1 MHSFEIDVALPNLLV
16 ELVGGFRPV
25 LAGGTILDCSV
36 FLTGC
41 GLLFEDDAF
50 LLLNN
55 FNFNIPPEFSDSVFV
70 VVVLIVLTDANFGV
84 LTAFGAANLELPIFV
99 VVATRTCCV

>member
-1 MHSFEIDVALPNLLV
+1 MQSFDIDVALPSLFV
-16 ELVGGFRPV
+16 ELVGGFNPV
-25 LAGGTILDCSV
+25 LAGAAIFDCSA

-41 GLLFEDDAF
+41 GLLFDEEAV

-55 FNFNIPPEFSDSVFV
+55 FNFNIPPEFSCSVDD
-70 VVVLIVLTDANFGV
+70 VVLIVLTDANFGV

>member
-1 MHSFEIDVALPNLLV
+1 MDVALPNLFV
-16 ELVGGFRPV
+16 ELVGGFNPV
-25 LAGGTILDCSV
+25 FIGAAIFECSAFLA
-36 FLTGC
+36 GC
-41 GLLFEDDAF
+41 GLLFDDVAV

-55 FNFNIPPEFSDSVFV
+55 FNFNIPPEFSGSV